1 MTQLNSVV
9 MVLGGLILL
18 GTVSANAADAEALR
32 AQIPFAFKA
41 GGATLP
47 PGQYVFRFDG
57 VEQPDVVR
65 VRSQDGRAG
74 ALVLTHRADV
84 PAGSGE
90 QPKLVFEKDG
100 SQYVLSHVFDPAFG
114 FGIQLLNPRSSAEPE
129 RGEGVT
135 D

>member
-1 MTQLNSVV
+1 
-9 MVLGGLILL
+9 MVLSGLILL
-18 GTVSANAADAEALR
+18 GTASANAADAEALGAR
-32 AQIPFAFKA
+32 VPFAFKA

-47 PGQYVFRFDG
+47 PGYYVFRFDG
-57 VEQPDVVR
+57 AELPDVVR
-65 VRSQDGRAG
+65 VRSQDGHQG
-74 ALVLTHRADV
+74 ALVLTNRADV

-114 FGIQLLNPRSSAEPE
+114 FGIHLLSPRAAEPE
-129 RGEGVT
+129 RREAST